1 MTHFFCK
8 TGARL
13 FKALILHFWTSLWKT
28 NLNMLKTFQGNYF
41 YQLVL
46 NWNHLWLGLKVL
58 FRLWTNHHLH
68 ILCQSIVGC
77 MAGVS
82 LGPDNVE
89 IDRLCT
95 RWFCLPGVTIRVKF
109 FWWTSSIQIVFQPV
123 VLQNPCS
130 CFVSHWKSYTLYR
143 SCIYM
148 YSHLDIFIMCLYL
161 IQTRSM
167 DSCHWRRGPSCMI
180 SMMEAQCFSLR
191 EKKRLKKN
199 KINKN
204 RKRRFN
210 KSEVTTQGVSF
221 GITFLLP
228 D

>member
-1 MTHFFCK
+1 
-8 TGARL
+8 
-13 FKALILHFWTSLWKT
+13 
-28 NLNMLKTFQGNYF
+28 MLKTFQGNYF

-58 FRLWTNHHLH
+58 FGSY
-68 ILCQSIVGC
+68 ILCQSIVGW

-82 LGPDNVE
+82 LGPDNRG
-89 IDRLCT
+89 IDWLC
-95 RWFCLPGVTIRVKF
+95 RWFCLPVVTIRVKF
-109 FWWTSSIQIVFQPV
+109 FWWTSAIQIVFQPV
-123 VLQNPCS
+123 ALQNPCS

-143 SCIYM
+143 SCIY
-148 YSHLDIFIMCLYL
+148 SDLDIFIICIYL
-161 IQTRSM
+161 IQTLSM

-221 GITFLLP
+221 GIILLLP
-228 D
+228 DKEGWEGFI